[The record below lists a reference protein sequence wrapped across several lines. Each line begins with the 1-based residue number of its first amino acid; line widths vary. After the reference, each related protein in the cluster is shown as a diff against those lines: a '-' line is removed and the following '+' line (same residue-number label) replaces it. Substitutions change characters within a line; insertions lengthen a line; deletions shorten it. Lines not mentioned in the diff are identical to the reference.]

1 MEPIGKI
8 RRRRRPYGESTSAI
22 ARHLGLA
29 RNTVERALR
38 LQGEAFEYRRR
49 HQPRPKLGPYP
60 ATPEGWLAAEQKRPP
75 RSRSSASPVSAS
87 LGGAR
92 QVEQPACGRLHE
104 TQLRH
109 PLAGQSQAST
119 NLAATSRGVAPV
131 NSFVPPRWSMR
142 ESRPFSQFAGCDR
155 NRTRHPS
162 GSSGW
167 QTHSPTALVT
177 TATPEKRWCQAVSK
191 NTRHR
196 SVAAADGASPKRAH
210 GLGDSS

>member
-1 MEPIGKI
+1 MSLLNCAALGIVTFIADDDVEPIGKI

-104 TQLRH
+104 TQLRQVSLLRRQH
-109 PLAGQSQAST
+109 HVVPHDDRVG
-119 NLAATSRGVAPV
+119 AAH
-131 NSFVPPRWSMR
+131 W
-142 ESRPFSQFAGCDR
+142 
-155 NRTRHPS
+155 PS
-162 GSSGW
+162 
-167 QTHSPTALVT
+167 A
-177 TATPEKRWCQAVSK
+177 
-191 NTRHR
+191 
-196 SVAAADGASPKRAH
+196 
-210 GLGDSS
+210 